1 MEGLSV
7 KNVKWVFVLFSIA
20 AILAMVT
27 IGIFIGL
34 RSILGIL
41 FGILLLI
48 LVMGYGF
55 KTKKKYRDQGLL

>member
-1 MEGLSV
+1 MEGLTV
-7 KNVKWVFVLFSIA
+7 KNVKWIFALFSIA

-27 IGIFIGL
+27 IGIFVGL
-34 RSILGIL
+34 RSIVGIL

-55 KTKKKYRDQGLL
+55 KAKKKFRDQGLL